1 MSELAEAYTMLKSYG
16 FPRPRSDLF
25 VRAPY
30 VSEIIEDVS
39 RTSFFAVLERELD
52 NWAFPHPDVRPKL
65 EYIVWIIRQLEMV
78 SDEHPDWVWKN
89 THDRPVVSLDAEAT
103 ADMYGC
109 EHEEDIGGWSG

>member
-16 FPRPRSDLF
+16 FPRPRPDLF

-30 VSEIIEDVS
+30 VSEIIADVS

-78 SDEHPDWVWKN
+78 SDEHPDWVWKH
-89 THDRPVVSLDAEAT
+89 TQDRPVVSLYAEAMSD
-103 ADMYGC
+103 ANGC
-109 EHEEDIGGWSG
+109 ENEEVIGWESG